1 MSPLGELNKMHSGI
15 KFVRTRMLA
24 AAAALLA
31 LAPISSA
38 AQAKASGSN
47 PPEPSLIDFAAG
59 YSYIHPFGN
68 FHTFPFQYNQPG
80 VVASVAGY
88 FNHTLGVQV
97 EGGIFLPNGNT
108 SFATAQ
114 IGPIVRMQKGRFV
127 PWAHALG
134 GTSRVT
140 IGSQH
145 GVFGYGATAGG
156 GIDFIV
162 PGFGEHIAIRPI
174 QADYTWSRDNYGTA
188 APFGG
193 ISTVSSYRLT
203 AGTILRFDSPKAHPA
218 VQMGCTA
225 QPVDVFPG
233 DPLTVTAAPAN
244 LNPKK
249 PDTYNWTTSG
259 GQISGTQGT
268 ASITTAGLAAGD
280 YTVTGHVSNGGK
292 ANQQAECT
300 ASFRVHAFEPPV
312 LSLAVNP
319 ASVLSGQP
327 VAITAAGRS
336 PQNRPLTYTYSTTGG
351 QIDGSGATATLSTA
365 AVPPGTVTI
374 TGVVVDDLGQKATA
388 TTVVAI
394 TEPPPPPAPAPKGQ
408 PLCTVSFDRDKKRP
422 ARVDNEAK
430 GCLDDIAL
438 LLNRDSNSRLVL
450 VGHHDATE
458 QGELAAERALNV
470 EQYLLDEKGIDPTR
484 MEVRIG
490 DGFNRS
496 VESVL
501 LPPGASFD
509 PAGTATFDTSAI
521 PRHGQ
526 PYGSSQT
533 PAAKKIRKPAN

>member
-1 MSPLGELNKMHSGI
+1 MHSGT
-15 KFVRTRMLA
+15 KFVRTCLLA
-24 AAAALLA
+24 AAAALLI
-31 LAPISSA
+31 LTPLSGA

-47 PPEPSLIDFAAG
+47 PPEPSLLDFTAG
-59 YSYIHPFGN
+59 YGYIHPFNSSIHGI
-68 FHTFPFQYNQPG
+68 TYQPVYPG
-80 VVASVAGY
+80 VVASIAGY
-88 FNHTLGVQV
+88 FNHSLGVQV
-97 EGGIFLPNGNT
+97 EGGIFIHGPND

-114 IGPIVRMQKGRFV
+114 IGPIYRIQKGRFV
-127 PWAHALG
+127 PWAHALA
-134 GTSRVT
+134 GTSRV
-140 IGSQH
+140 GGGGQG
-145 GVFGYGATAGG
+145 GVFGFGATAGG
-156 GIDFIV
+156 GLDFIV
-162 PGFGEHIAIRPI
+162 PGFGEHIGLRLF
-174 QADYTWSRDNYGTA
+174 QADYTWSRDNYGTT
-188 APFGG
+188 PPYGG
-193 ISTVSSYRLT
+193 VVLVNTYRLN
-203 AGTILRFDSPKAHPA
+203 AGTILRFDSPKSHPP
-218 VQMGCTA
+218 VQLGCTA

-249 PDTYNWTTSG
+249 PESYTWTASG

-268 ASITTAGLAAGD
+268 ASVTTAGLAAGD
-280 YTVTGHVSNGGK
+280 YTVTGHVSNGSK

-312 LSLAVNP
+312 LALAVNP

-327 VAITAAGRS
+327 VTITATGHS

-351 QIDGSGATATLSTA
+351 QIDGASATATLSTA
-365 AVPPGTVTI
+365 AVPPGTVTV
-374 TGVVVDDLGQKATA
+374 TGMVVDDLGQKATA
-388 TTVVAI
+388 TAVVAI

-438 LLNRDSNSRLVL
+438 LLNRDSNSRLVV
-450 VGHHDATE
+450 VGHHDTTE
-458 QGELAAERALNV
+458 PGELAAERALNV

-490 DGFNRS
+490 DGFSRS

-501 LPPGASFD
+501 LPPGANFD

-533 PAAKKIRKPAN
+533 PAKKIRKPAK